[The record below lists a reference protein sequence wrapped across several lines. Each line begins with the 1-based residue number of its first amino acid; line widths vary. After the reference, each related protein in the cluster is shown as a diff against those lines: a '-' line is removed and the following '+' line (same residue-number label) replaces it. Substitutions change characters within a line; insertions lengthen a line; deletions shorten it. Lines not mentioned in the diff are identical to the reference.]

1 MEKMGSEPF
10 FADPIFAQRILPEAT
25 RNRSSAPIRSAAPIL
40 LPLFVAAG
48 FTAATASAQQS
59 GIPPPR
65 GTAPAFD
72 AAALTALPTTDWV
85 TNGGNV
91 FNQRYSPLDRINR
104 GNITELKAVWR
115 ADLAGS
121 GLQPRTSGQG
131 QTLVYDGVLY
141 AVTGEDD
148 VFAIDV
154 ETGTTL
160 WSYEARLD
168 PNEVHACCGWVNRG
182 LALGGGK
189 LFLGRLDAK
198 LVALDQAT
206 GRELWSVQAE
216 NNQAGFSIT
225 GAPLYYDGK
234 VITGFAGGEYG
245 IRGRVKA
252 FDADDGRPLWTFY
265 TIPGP
270 GEPGHETWP
279 AESDAWLHGGA
290 PVWQTPA
297 VDPEL
302 GLIYFSTGNPGPDLG
317 GAVRPGDNLYSD
329 SMIAIEADTGRY
341 RWHFQQIH
349 HDIWDYDAANPVV
362 LFDAE
367 IDGKQR
373 KGIVEVSK
381 AGFVYILDRVTGEPL
396 VGIEEQPVPQE
407 PRQATAATQPVPIG
421 DAVVPQYIDMAP
433 EEYELVNEG
442 RIFTPFYDK
451 PVLYKPIAAVNWPP
465 SSYDPETKRLY
476 VCAGDGMNA
485 AIADDSQFADPQPG
499 AEYLGGAFMR
509 PDVPGRGV
517 FTAMDLRTNHI
528 AWRRQLS
535 ARCYGGSVA
544 TAGGLIFLGR
554 DDGRLTAL
562 DKDTGRL
569 LWAFQLDA
577 GVNAP
582 PTTFEYRGEQ
592 YVAVLAGGAVYGGPR
607 GDGLWLF
614 SLHGTLGPL
623 PPLSPQAGTSGART
637 TATLAPPAAAA
648 LGPPAGRVPDI
659 DSGKQIYTQTCAP
672 CHGERG
678 QGGHGGGVAF
688 APALDEQQV
697 LDVLSAGRDAMPA
710 FGGTLSV
717 QQMQDVAGYVRERL
731 LQR

>member
-1 MEKMGSEPF
+1 MALTPF
-10 FADPIFAQRILPEAT
+10 FAA
-25 RNRSSAPIRSAAPIL
+25 
-40 LPLFVAAG
+40 
-48 FTAATASAQQS
+48 AQQS
-59 GIPPPR
+59 GIPAPR
-65 GTAPAFD
+65 GVAPAFD
-72 AAALTALPTTDWV
+72 AAALTAPPTANWI

-91 FNQRYSPLDRINR
+91 YNQRYSPLARIDRENVA
-104 GNITELKAVWR
+104 ELKAVWR
-115 ADLAGS
+115 ADLDGS
-121 GLQPRTSGQG
+121 GLEPRASGQG

-141 AVTGEDD
+141 VVTGEDD

-154 ETGTTL
+154 ETG
-160 WSYEARLD
+160 ARRWTYKPGFD
-168 PNEVHACCGWVNRG
+168 PNEVHVCCGWVNRG
-182 LALGGGK
+182 LAMGDGK

-216 NNQAGFSIT
+216 DNHAGFSIT
-225 GAPLYYDGK
+225 SAPLYYDGK

-252 FDADDGRPLWTFY
+252 FDAEDGRLLWTFY

-279 AESDAWLHGGA
+279 ADGDAWLHGGA

-349 HDIWDYDAANPVV
+349 HDIWDYGAANPVV

-367 IDGKQR
+367 IDGKLR

-381 AGFVYILDRVTGEPL
+381 AGFVYILDRATGEPL
-396 VGIEEQPVPQE
+396 IGIEERPVPQE

-421 DAVVPQYIDMAP
+421 DAVVPQSIDMAP
-433 EEYELVNEG
+433 EEYDLVNEG
-442 RIFTPFYDK
+442 RVFTPFFDK

-485 AIADDSQFADPQPG
+485 AVADGSQFAAPSPG
-499 AEYLGGAFMR
+499 QVYLGGTFKR

-517 FTAMDLRTNHI
+517 LAAMDVRTNRI
-528 AWRRQLS
+528 AWRRQLNG
-535 ARCYGGSVA
+535 RCYGGSVA

-554 DDGRLTAL
+554 NDGRLTAL

-592 YVAVLAGGAVYGGPR
+592 YVAVLAGGSVYGGRR

-614 SLHGTLGPL
+614 SLHGTMEPL
-623 PPLSPQAGTSGART
+623 PPLPAEGDAGAAAPAR
-637 TATLAPPAAAA
+637 PAATAPAA
-648 LGPPAGRVPDI
+648 RRSADV
-659 DSGKQIYTQTCAP
+659 DSGRQIYTQA
-672 CHGERG
+672 
-678 QGGHGGGVAF
+678 
-688 APALDEQQV
+688 
-697 LDVLSAGRDAMPA
+697 
-710 FGGTLSV
+710 
-717 QQMQDVAGYVRERL
+717 
-731 LQR
+731 